1 MVKMVKSILYD
12 PIPTPAGRSGRAAM
26 VVGFV
31 GWVILAVAATLWFA
45 SMPLEDDAPS
55 LATSLRVAGGWV
67 AGLCVICYFAG
78 ILLAASGVTK
88 FMNSVPD
95 PGFRAVALGFVL
107 NGLPMAL
114 IAAAATYDRYVRNAD
129 G

>member
-1 MVKMVKSILYD
+1 MIKLVKSILYD
-12 PIPTPAGRSGRAAM
+12 PLPTPAGRSGRTAM

-31 GWVILAVAATLWFA
+31 GWVILTVAAVLWFA

-78 ILLAASGVTK
+78 ILLAASGVTQL
-88 FMNSVPD
+88 MNGVPD
-95 PGFRAVALGFVL
+95 PGLRAVVVGFAL
-107 NGLPMAL
+107 NGLPMVL
-114 IAAAATYDRYVRNAD
+114 IAAAAGYDKYVRNA
-129 G
+129 GG

>member
-1 MVKMVKSILYD
+1 MIKLVTSILYD
-12 PIPTPAGRSGRAAM
+12 PLPTPAGRSGRTAM

-31 GWVILAVAATLWFA
+31 GWVILAVAAVLWFT

-78 ILLAASGVTK
+78 ILLAASGVTQ
-88 FMNSVPD
+88 FMNGIPD
-95 PGFRAVALGFVL
+95 PGFKAVVLGFAL

-114 IAAAATYDRYVRNAD
+114 IAAAAAYDRYVRTP

>member
-12 PIPTPAGRSGRAAM
+12 PLPTPAGRSGRAAM

-31 GWVILAVAATLWFA
+31 GWVILSVSATLWFT
-45 SMPLEDDAPS
+45 SMPLEEDAPS

-67 AGLCVICYFAG
+67 AGLCVICFFAG
-78 ILLAASGVTK
+78 VLLAASGVTQL
-88 FMNSVPD
+88 MNRVPD
-95 PGFRAVALGFVL
+95 PGYRAIVLGFVL

-114 IAAAATYDRYVRNAD
+114 IAAAGTYDRYVRNA
-129 G
+129 GG